1 MDDVSFNHNNHHQF
15 YSSDPFE
22 DSDEL
27 KPTPDSPPPTS
38 TIAAAATTKKGRRG
52 MKKKIVSVKINGDS
66 PRNSSGSAT
75 PPSDSWAWRKYGQKP
90 IKGSPYPRAY
100 YRCSSSKG
108 CPARKQVER
117 NRLDPTTLVITYSC
131 EHNHSGPVSR
141 NNNNN
146 NNQNNQIVVMKPGS
160 PETVAVHQEP
170 EVEEKFVE
178 IGGGEESLITADEF
192 SWFGE
197 METTSSTVL
206 ESSIF
211 SGRASTGLVDHSISS
226 DVAMLFPMGDDDV
239 DESLFADLGELPE
252 CSLVFRRGGGRGLP
266 VDEQPAAA
274 QRRITPWCGT
284 TT

>member
-1 MDDVSFNHNNHHQF
+1 MDDVSFNNNNNHQF
-15 YSSDPFE
+15 YSADLFE

-27 KPTPDSPPPTS
+27 KPTPDSPPRNS
-38 TIAAAATTKKGRRG
+38 GAATATKKGRRG
-52 MKKKIVSVKINGDS
+52 MKKKVVSVKINSDS
-66 PRNSSGSAT
+66 PRNSSGSAP

-108 CPARKQVER
+108 CPARKQVEK

-146 NNQNNQIVVMKPGS
+146 NNNHNQTAAAALKPGS
-160 PETVAVHQEP
+160 PETVPVHQEP

-178 IGGGEESLITADEF
+178 IVGEESFITGDEF

-211 SGRASTGLVDHSISS
+211 SGRGSSGLVDHSISS

-266 VDEQPAAA
+266 LDEQPAAT

>member
-1 MDDVSFNHNNHHQF
+1 M
-15 YSSDPFE
+15 
-22 DSDEL
+22 L
-27 KPTPDSPPPTS
+27 
-38 TIAAAATTKKGRRG
+38 
-52 MKKKIVSVKINGDS
+52 
-66 PRNSSGSAT
+66 
-75 PPSDSWAWRKYGQKP
+75 
-90 IKGSPYPRAY
+90 
-100 YRCSSSKG
+100 
-108 CPARKQVER
+108 
-117 NRLDPTTLVITYSC
+117 LITYSC

-141 NNNNN
+141 NNNSNH
-146 NNQNNQIVVMKPGS
+146 NQTDAVKPDS
-160 PETVAVHQEP
+160 PETVPV

-178 IGGGEESLITADEF
+178 IVGEESLITGDEF

-211 SGRASTGLVDHSISS
+211 SGRASSGLVDHSISS
-226 DVAMLFPMGDDDV
+226 DVAMLLPMGDDDM